1 MMLGTTALN
10 RSSRLL
16 LATAAAVCFHAS
28 SAHAAPADLT
38 RHLETHVQ
46 DRGPALVGDDTFFG
60 TEGPARLI
68 VRNGVDGGASS
79 KVDAGSIE
87 INGRE
92 ILGPHDFA
100 HATDELS
107 VPIDLRADDNT
118 IRVRLNCNT
127 PNKKCKTG
135 SSLKVRVKQVA
146 DITLNWTTRIHFNTN
161 VSSFAVSRPWYRQ
174 LGFNVSSGFP
184 DTNTLEV
191 AESLGIKTPTEYDGS
206 HGPEAGGYLLRG
218 ELIALQNAGGVFIDL
233 IEFKIPRNTEPP
245 YAKLNHLGMARAAL
259 MTTSLDADYAYMTSV
274 MGVKFLSP
282 PVTRSNG
289 TRFAIFQ
296 DPDGTYYEL
305 QEVGGLPRLN
315 LLSPTNIVNIGAVN
329 INVSD
334 FERSRAFYKM
344 LGFEAGVPLADT
356 ESPDVA
362 RAMGFVEPIEIK
374 GEQIFGYGTG
384 IELVQWIKPHDPS
397 PPYPIPINHI
407 GINRLAY
414 VTADLSGDVATLKS
428 QGVEFISEIAPCCSG
443 PDSGTGIVSFYDPDG
458 TIIELFG
465 TVD

>member
-1 MMLGTTALN
+1 MSLCQFVLDRFVVFLVASVT
-10 RSSRLL
+10 
-16 LATAAAVCFHAS
+16 CFFVSHVY
-28 SAHAAPADLT
+28 AAPADLT
-38 RHLETHVQ
+38 RHLAHHVQ
-46 DRGPALVGDDTFFG
+46 ANGPPVESTDTFFG
-60 TEGPARLI
+60 TEGTARLI
-68 VRNGVDGGASS
+68 VHNGDGSDPGT
-79 KVDAGSIE
+79 KVTSGSIV

-92 ILGPHDFA
+92 ILGPYDFQ
-100 HATDELS
+100 HATDELE
-107 VPIDLRADDNT
+107 VPVQLLANDNT
-118 IRVRLNCNT
+118 ISVSLKCGYPRQ
-127 PNKKCKTG
+127 KKCHRG
-135 SSLKVRVKQVA
+135 SSLKVRIKQVA

-161 VSSFAVSRPWYRQ
+161 VSSFAVSRPWYRE
-174 LGFNVSSGFP
+174 LGFVVSSGFP

-191 AESLGIKTPTEYDGS
+191 AESIGIDTPTEYDGS
-206 HGPEAGGYLLRG
+206 HGPEAGGYLLHG

-233 IEFKIPRNTEPP
+233 IEFTIPRNNEPP

-259 MTTSLDADYAYMTSV
+259 LTTSLDADYTYMSGM
-274 MGVKFLSP
+274 MGVEFLSP

-289 TRFAIFQ
+289 TRFAIFK

-305 QEVGGLPRLN
+305 QEVVGVPN
-315 LLSPTNIVNIGAVN
+315 PLSTTNIIDIGQVN

-344 LGFEAGVPLADT
+344 LGFELGVPLAET
-356 ESPDVA
+356 ESPEVTQ
-362 RAMGFVEPIEIK
+362 AMGFDQPYKIK
-374 GEQIFGYGTG
+374 GELLLGYGTG
-384 IELVQWIKPHDPS
+384 IELVQWLDPYDPS
-397 PPYPIPINHI
+397 PPYPIPINHF

-428 QGVEFISEIAPCCSG
+428 QGVEFISEIAPCCNG